1 MQMKKKQQ
9 KKYELK
15 RNTIMDMN
23 YEKTLKDVFKQ
34 LDREY
39 KRVLREIEDEL
50 LKWESKRASGAM
62 PNTFGYSE
70 EQHLRESKKAIE
82 LLINELAEKEYKL
95 LDRAM
100 SKLYAQDLLDM
111 NKLEIE
117 YLKYRDDLEIEYM
130 ADYMRR
136 NPMSKASMGTDAFS
150 KMTWGSG
157 SLSSTGATMSAIATR
172 TDSIMWI
179 EQVLRQ
185 PVDTEL
191 LSMKIWYVGYDN
203 KGFNKRIAERAIQLR
218 EEITQALTSM
228 YSQGQSYTYARDRIK
243 ERLQVSEHYAQR
255 LVATEARVAE
265 VQANTKHYKDMGV
278 KYYQRMTVKDKN
290 VCEKCKKAEGRVYTS
305 EELESNPW
313 ISILHPQDRCILQPL
328 SSVKGEEEYRKW
340 KARKN

>member
-1 MQMKKKQQ
+1 MMKKNKQS
-9 KKYELK
+9 KYEK
-15 RNTIMDMN
+15 ERNALMDRN
-23 YEKTLKDVFKQ
+23 YERSIQNAYKKIGAEYSRILKEIDEK
-34 LDREY
+34 LLEWERIREQG
-39 KRVLREIEDEL
+39 KR
-50 LKWESKRASGAM
+50 
-62 PNTFGYSE
+62 PNSFGYSE
-70 EQHLRESKKAIE
+70 EKHLRETKKAIE
-82 LLINELAEKEYKL
+82 LLLDELAENEYKL
-95 LDRAM
+95 LDETLN
-100 SKLYAQDLLDM
+100 KLYAQDLLDM

-117 YLKYRDDLEIEYM
+117 YLQYRDDLEIEYM